1 MAASEIRAL
10 LKDAGGELPLYLTRV
25 RLNVVL
31 QPAGRE
37 EYADEERR
45 RFVTED
51 LAEGLASAIR
61 AGFFCGRNGAGEAVL
76 TPSFDR
82 DGNLSFQCASAKGF
96 HHNAVTA
103 LLRYAIDL
111 HHVPLDSYNST
122 KEILEEEGV
131 PVPPRRVADQLI
143 SALQIADVEALD
155 GRRAVHTDL
164 FDYVVDEEIP
174 LPKLQGFN
182 TQITEYC
189 QAERA
194 IATGQDKKQALANQ
208 AFSDIEDAF
217 LRMCGSSIF
226 KKIEDYDSSSHEGDA
241 DIWLRY
247 ENGQELV
254 LDGYDGELYG
264 LIEFINAASGSRAD
278 AFELQDD
285 D

>member
-10 LKDAGGELPLYLTRV
+10 LKNAVSELPLYLTRV
-25 RLNVVL
+25 RLDVVL
-31 QPAGRE
+31 EPAGRE

-51 LAEGLASAIR
+51 LAEGLGNAIR
-61 AGFFCGRNGAGEAVL
+61 AGFFCGRNGAGGAVL
-76 TPSFDR
+76 TLAFDR
-82 DGNLSFQCASAKGF
+82 DGNLSFQCTSARGF

-103 LLRYAIDL
+103 LLRYAVDL

-143 SALQIADVEALD
+143 SALHINDAEALD
-155 GRRAVHTDL
+155 GRRAAHAAL

-182 TQITEYC
+182 TQIMDYC

-194 IATGQDKKQALANQ
+194 IATGQDKKHALANQ
-208 AFSDIEDAF
+208 AFAEIEDAF
-217 LRMCGSSIF
+217 LRICGSSIF
-226 KKIEDYDSSSHEGDA
+226 KKLEDYDSSSHEGDA

-254 LDGYDGELYG
+254 FDGYDGELYG
-264 LIEFINAASGSRAD
+264 LIEFINAVSGGRAD
-278 AFELQDD
+278 AFELHDD